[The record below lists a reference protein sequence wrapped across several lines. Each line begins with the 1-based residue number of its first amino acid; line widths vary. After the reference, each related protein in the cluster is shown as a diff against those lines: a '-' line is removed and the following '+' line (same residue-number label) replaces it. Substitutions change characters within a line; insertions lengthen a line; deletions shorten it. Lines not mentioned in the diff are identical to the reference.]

1 LLRSAGWFFEDR
13 RKEKQTMA
21 AGKARGIILL
31 AHGSRDERWRAPI
44 EAVAARVTA
53 LDPQARVVCA
63 YMELATPDLRTAA
76 AALIASGARSLRV
89 VPLFLGMGKHAR
101 EDLPLQLDALRGN
114 WPDVDFQLASI
125 VGEEPE
131 LVELLARIASKS

>member
-1 LLRSAGWFFEDR
+1 MTAVN
-13 RKEKQTMA
+13 
-21 AGKARGIILL
+21 ARGIILL
-31 AHGSRDERWRAPI
+31 AHGSRDERWREPI

-63 YMELATPDLRTAA
+63 YMELATPDLRTAS

-101 EDLPLQLDALRGN
+101 EDLPLQLEALRGT
-114 WPDVDFQLASI
+114 WPNVEFQLASI

-131 LVELLARIASKS
+131 LVELLARIATKS

>member
-1 LLRSAGWFFEDR
+1 
-13 RKEKQTMA
+13 MA
-21 AGKARGIILL
+21 TGNARGIVLL
-31 AHGSRDERWRAPI
+31 AHGSRDERWREPI

-63 YMELATPDLRTAA
+63 YMELAAPDLRTAA
-76 AALIASGARSLRV
+76 AALVASGAKVVRV

-101 EDLPLQLDALRGN
+101 EDLPVQVEALCQG
-114 WPDVDFQLASI
+114 WPQVDFQLAGI

-131 LVELLARIASKS
+131 LVDLLARIASKS

>member
-1 LLRSAGWFFEDR
+1 MSAGN
-13 RKEKQTMA
+13 
-21 AGKARGIILL
+21 ARGIVLL
-31 AHGSRDERWRAPI
+31 AHGSRDERWREPI

-63 YMELATPDLRTAA
+63 YMELAAPDLRTAA
-76 AALIASGARSLRV
+76 AALIASGAKALRV

-101 EDLPLQLDALRGN
+101 EDLPLQVDALRRA
-114 WPDVDFQLASI
+114 WPQVDFQLAGI

-131 LVELLARIASKS
+131 LIDLLARIASKS

>member
-1 LLRSAGWFFEDR
+1 M
-13 RKEKQTMA
+13 TTVN
-21 AGKARGIILL
+21 ARGIILL
-31 AHGSRDERWRAPI
+31 AHGSRDERWREPI

-53 LDPQARVVCA
+53 INPQARVVCA
-63 YMELATPDLRTAA
+63 YMELATPDLRTAS

-101 EDLPLQLDALRGN
+101 EDLPLQLDALRET
-114 WPDVDFQLASI
+114 WPNVEFQLANI

-131 LVELLARIASKS
+131 LIELLARIATKS

>member
-1 LLRSAGWFFEDR
+1 M
-13 RKEKQTMA
+13 TTVN
-21 AGKARGIILL
+21 ARGIILL
-31 AHGSRDERWRAPI
+31 AHGSRDERWREPI

-63 YMELATPDLRTAA
+63 YMELATPDLRTAS
-76 AALIASGARSLRV
+76 AALIASGAKSLRV

-101 EDLPLQLDALRGN
+101 EDLPLQLDALRGT
-114 WPDVDFQLASI
+114 WPQVEFQLANI

-131 LVELLARIASKS
+131 LVELMARIATKS

>member
-1 LLRSAGWFFEDR
+1 
-13 RKEKQTMA
+13 MA
-21 AGKARGIILL
+21 TGNARGIVLL
-31 AHGSRDERWRAPI
+31 AHGSRDERWREPI

-63 YMELATPDLRTAA
+63 YMELAAPDLRTAA
-76 AALIASGARSLRV
+76 AALIASGATVVRV

-101 EDLPLQLDALRGN
+101 EDLPLQVEALRQA
-114 WPDVDFQLASI
+114 WPQVDFQLAGI

-131 LVELLARIASKS
+131 LIDLLARIASKS

>member
-1 LLRSAGWFFEDR
+1 
-13 RKEKQTMA
+13 MA
-21 AGKARGIILL
+21 TGNARGIVLL
-31 AHGSRDERWRAPI
+31 AHGSRDERWREPI

-63 YMELATPDLRTAA
+63 YMELAAPDLRTAA
-76 AALIASGARSLRV
+76 AALVASGAKVVRV

-101 EDLPLQLDALRGN
+101 EDLPVQVETLRQA
-114 WPDVDFQLASI
+114 WPQVDFQLAGI

-131 LVELLARIASKS
+131 LVDLLARIASKS

>member
-1 LLRSAGWFFEDR
+1 
-13 RKEKQTMA
+13 MA
-21 AGKARGIILL
+21 TGNARGIVLL
-31 AHGSRDERWRAPI
+31 AHGSRDERWREPI

-63 YMELATPDLRTAA
+63 YMELAAPDLRTAA
-76 AALIASGARSLRV
+76 AALVASGAKVVRV

-101 EDLPLQLDALRGN
+101 EDLPLQVETLRQA
-114 WPDVDFQLASI
+114 WPQVDFQLAGI

-131 LVELLARIASKS
+131 LVDLLARIASKS

>member
-1 LLRSAGWFFEDR
+1 
-13 RKEKQTMA
+13 M
-21 AGKARGIILL
+21 
-31 AHGSRDERWRAPI
+31 
-44 EAVAARVTA
+44 AARVTA

-63 YMELATPDLRTAA
+63 YMELAAPDLRTAA

-101 EDLPLQLDALRGN
+101 EDLPLQVDALRGN
-114 WPDVDFQLASI
+114 WPKVEFQLAGI

-131 LVELLARIASKS
+131 LVELLARIATKS

>member
-1 LLRSAGWFFEDR
+1 
-13 RKEKQTMA
+13 MA
-21 AGKARGIILL
+21 TGNARGIVLL
-31 AHGSRDERWRAPI
+31 AHGSRDERWREPI

-63 YMELATPDLRTAA
+63 YMELAAPDLRTAA
-76 AALIASGARSLRV
+76 AALIASGAKALRV

-101 EDLPLQLDALRGN
+101 EDLPLQVDALRQA
-114 WPDVDFQLASI
+114 WPQVDFQLAGI

-131 LVELLARIASKS
+131 LVDLLARIASKS

>member
-1 LLRSAGWFFEDR
+1 MTAVN
-13 RKEKQTMA
+13 
-21 AGKARGIILL
+21 ARGIILL
-31 AHGSRDERWRAPI
+31 AHGSRDERWREPI

-63 YMELATPDLRTAA
+63 YMELATPDLRTAS
-76 AALIASGARSLRV
+76 AALIASGAQSLRV

-101 EDLPLQLDALRGN
+101 EDLPLQLEALRGT
-114 WPDVDFQLASI
+114 WPNVEFQLANI

-131 LVELLARIASKS
+131 LVELLARIATKS

>member
-1 LLRSAGWFFEDR
+1 MTSVN
-13 RKEKQTMA
+13 
-21 AGKARGIILL
+21 ARGIILL
-31 AHGSRDERWRAPI
+31 AHGSRDERWREPI

-63 YMELATPDLRTAA
+63 YMELATPDLRTAS

-101 EDLPLQLDALRGN
+101 EDLPLQLEALRGT
-114 WPDVDFQLASI
+114 WPNVEFRLASI

-131 LVELLARIASKS
+131 LVELLARIATKS

>member
-1 LLRSAGWFFEDR
+1 
-13 RKEKQTMA
+13 MA
-21 AGKARGIILL
+21 TANVRGIVLL
-31 AHGSRDERWRAPI
+31 AHGSRDERWREPI

-63 YMELATPDLRTAA
+63 YMELAAPDLRTAA
-76 AALIASGARSLRV
+76 AALIASGATVVRV

-101 EDLPLQLDALRGN
+101 EDLPLQVEALRQA
-114 WPDVDFQLASI
+114 WPQVDFQLAGI

-131 LVELLARIASKS
+131 LIDLLARIASKS